1 MTVHPGVL
9 DRHHA
14 GPRSW
19 FAASIPT
26 TVGFIA
32 VALLVGSASGRAS
45 IGAAIGIA
53 LAVTSGFVAHRRSLD
68 CLTAYAV
75 GTAATLLGLYG
86 ALAIATELWLHGIG
100 I

>member
-9 DRHHA
+9 VRHPA

-19 FAASIPT
+19 FAASIPA

-45 IGAAIGIA
+45 VGIVVGITLVAA
-53 LAVTSGFVAHRRSLD
+53 SGFVARRRSLD

-75 GTAATLLGLYG
+75 GTAATVLGLYG